1 MMEFEWND
9 AKAAA
14 NWAKHG
20 LSFEFAAR
28 IFGDPHRLEIEDVRF
43 AYGEARVIT
52 LGQID
57 DRVFVVVSTWR
68 GGRCRMI
75 SARKANVRESRR
87 YHDLQA

>member
-1 MMEFEWND
+1 MELEWDD

-14 NWAKHG
+14 NRAKHG
-20 LSFEFAAR
+20 VSFEFAVR
-28 IFGDPHRLEIEDVRF
+28 IFGDPHRLEIEDERF
-43 AYGEARVIT
+43 AYGEARAIT

-57 DRVFVVVSTWR
+57 GCVFVVVCTWR